1 MLKKKK
7 KKNLY
12 VPLYQWPG
20 NKCLFLWIVM
30 TTAWPVS
37 GQHPAQVSLTDTEII
52 PQQAHFYG
60 VLRTEQGEQDQ
71 AD

>member
-1 MLKKKK
+1 
-7 KKNLY
+7 
-12 VPLYQWPG
+12 
-20 NKCLFLWIVM
+20 M

-37 GQHPAQVSLTDTEII
+37 GQHPAQVSLTDTEIT